1 MKLVFGIIDKER
13 NQIISMRECLTDIL
27 DEWNDLSC
35 DYHRHQLIM
44 FDKEKLT
51 ETALWGWTRRLNIS
65 KATMNAL
72 LLELESLARKP
83 VSDIQVRKVI

>member
-35 DYHRHQLIM
+35 DYPRHQLIM
-44 FDKEKLT
+44 FDNEKLQDSSF
-51 ETALWGWTRRLNIS
+51 WGWTRRLNIS
-65 KATMNAL
+65 KETMNSL
-72 LLELESLARKP
+72 LLELETLVHMPESG
-83 VSDIQVRKVI
+83 VHVRKII